1 MEKFLRVGVISSTHG
16 IRGEVKVFPTTDD
29 AARFNE
35 IGKVFLDTGR
45 ERLELEIRSVRF
57 FKQFV
62 IVKFKGIDNI
72 NDIEK
77 YRGCSLYI
85 SREEAAELDEGEYYI
100 GDLIGMDVFTE
111 ESHFGVLRDVMETGA
126 NEVYV
131 VDSDSHG
138 EVLIP
143 AIRQCVLDVDVEQN
157 RMIIR
162 LMDGLIGDDNR

>member
-1 MEKFLRVGVISSTHG
+1 MEQFLRAGVISSTHG

-29 AARFNE
+29 AARFKE
-35 IGKVFLDTGR
+35 IRKVFLDTGR
-45 ERLELEIRSVRF
+45 ERQELEIQSVRF

-77 YRGCSLYI
+77 YKGCSLYI
-85 SREEAAELDEGEYYI
+85 SREEAAELDEDEYYI
-100 GDLIGMDVFTE
+100 GDLIGMAVFTE
-111 ESHFGVLRDVMETGA
+111 EGHFGVLRDVMETGA
-126 NEVYV
+126 NEVYII
-131 VDSDSHG
+131 DSDSHG

-157 RMIIR
+157 RMTIR